1 MMRRAR
7 LRTTVNLAAAQ
18 NRRRQGDKPDAAG
31 AEPTPKNDKSD
42 VNAES
47 ESTKKDETLQI
58 KETCEVLETSNAE
71 ATQPISE
78 SESSSGKNNEV
89 DHDSQSN
96 SNVVLNETSNGND
109 DSETNPVHNTSN
121 ESPKNDATVSDVKRG
136 DDSSSE
142 AQNCSTEGKLEKQ
155 ATSDQNL
162 SENSVSLMQ
171 SIFYLDS

>member
-1 MMRRAR
+1 MRRAR

-31 AEPTPKNDKSD
+31 VEPTPKNDKSD
-42 VNAES
+42 ANAES
-47 ESTKKDETLQI
+47 ESSKKDETLQI

-78 SESSSGKNNEV
+78 SESSSGRNNEV
-89 DHDSQSN
+89 DHDPQSN
-96 SNVVLNETSNGND
+96 SNVILNETSNGNN
-109 DSETNPVHNTSN
+109 DSEFNPVNNTSS
-121 ESPKNDATVSDVKRG
+121 EGPKNDATVSEVKRG

-142 AQNCSTEGKLEKQ
+142 AQTCSKEGKLEKQ
-155 ATSDQNL
+155 ATSDPNL

-171 SIFYLDS
+171 SIFYQDL

>member
-42 VNAES
+42 ANAES
-47 ESTKKDETLQI
+47 KSSKKDETLQI
-58 KETCEVLETSNAE
+58 EETCEVLETSNAE

-78 SESSSGKNNEV
+78 SESSSGRSNEV
-89 DHDSQSN
+89 AQDSQSN
-96 SNVVLNETSNGND
+96 SNVVLNEISNGI
-109 DSETNPVHNTSN
+109 DSETNPVHNTSK
-121 ESPKNDATVSDVKRG
+121 ESPNDYATVSEVKHG
-136 DDSSSE
+136 DDSSAE
-142 AQNCSTEGKLEKQ
+142 AQTCSKEGKLEKQ
-155 ATSDQNL
+155 ATSDPNL

-171 SIFYLDS
+171 SIFYQDL